1 MKQFRKYVAALLL
14 TLPLCGVPAAEPE
27 NLLPDAELTNAKQW
41 LTRKGY
47 SLAPGEG
54 RGGANALV
62 YERTNPKDYPL
73 PGIGLK
79 LPPGSYEFG
88 GWVYCERNGS
98 NEVGAAICMEMSE
111 NGKHIGGSYRAQ
123 RTGPADWRKVS
134 SVLIVPE
141 NRKNVR
147 VQFVPY
153 MQKGNCGRI
162 KFSDMYIRRADPVLY
177 TSILKPRM
185 FHSLQPGKNKL
196 QLGVS
201 VMNTAAEEAVLNL
214 TLSGEAGKIAEKQ
227 FPAPGKRVD
236 VEFDFPAGGRIPAR
250 L

>member
-1 MKQFRKYVAALLL
+1 MQMLEPYKEERRRQERKAGMIGIILAFVAHASLLAV
-14 TLPLCGVPAAEPE
+14 GVTTGLKYLYPPTPEPE

-147 VQFVPY
+147 
-153 MQKGNCGRI
+153 
-162 KFSDMYIRRADPVLY
+162 LW
-177 TSILKPRM
+177 
-185 FHSLQPGKNKL
+185 SLAWRDL
-196 QLGVS
+196 
-201 VMNTAAEEAVLNL
+201 
-214 TLSGEAGKIAEKQ
+214 
-227 FPAPGKRVD
+227 
-236 VEFDFPAGGRIPAR
+236 
-250 L
+250 